1 MNNTINEAEKITNLD
16 YLVDLSKGNKLFVK
30 EMIVIFLSENPEE
43 IKTIE
48 KGIAEKDYDLIKAT
62 AHKLRS
68 TIPFIG
74 LDKLIESEVEEMETL
89 ATNHA
94 NIKEI
99 EKRFSRIKETCEK
112 ACIELQPV

>member
-1 MNNTINEAEKITNLD
+1 MNTTTNETEKITNLE
-16 YLVDLSKGNKLFVK
+16 YLEDLSKGNKAFVK

-48 KGIAEKDYDLIKAT
+48 KGIAEKNYELIKAS

-74 LDKLIESEVEEMETL
+74 LDKVIEREVEEMETL
-89 ATNHA
+89 ATNHDS
-94 NIKEI
+94 IKEI
-99 EKRFSRIKETCEK
+99 EKRFLIIKETCEK